1 MNRPSSSM
9 ADTPV
14 VDVDDTDRKI
24 INTFQGGFPISP
36 RPYADAAA
44 MIDIGEQDLID
55 RLSRLKETGAL
66 SRFGPLYNAER
77 SGGAVTLAAME
88 VPAERYEDVAA
99 MVNARDEVAHNYER
113 THKLNM
119 WYVLAVENPDEIDT
133 VNASIEAETGIKVL
147 NMPKLEEFF
156 LELKLEV

>member
-1 MNRPSSSM
+1 MNHP
-9 ADTPV
+9 ANTPV
-14 VDVDDTDRKI
+14 VDIDDTDRKI

-36 RPYADAAA
+36 RPYADAAT
-44 MIDIGEQDLID
+44 MIGLEEQDLIT
-55 RLSRLKETGAL
+55 RLTRLKDTGAL

-88 VPAERYEDVAA
+88 VPTERYEEVAA
-99 MVNARDEVAHNYER
+99 LVNARDEVAHNYER

-119 WYVLAVENPDEIDT
+119 WYVLAVENPDEIET

-147 NMPKLEEFF
+147 NMPKLEEYF

>member
-1 MNRPSSSM
+1 MNRP
-9 ADTPV
+9 ANIPV
-14 VDVDDTDRKI
+14 VDIDDIDRKI

-36 RPYADAAA
+36 RPYGDAAA
-44 MIDIGEQDLID
+44 MIDIDEQDLIN
-55 RLSRLKETGAL
+55 RLARLKETGAL

-88 VPAERYEDVAA
+88 VPTERYEDVAA
-99 MVNARDEVAHNYER
+99 LVNARDEVAHNYER

-119 WYVLAVENPDEIDT
+119 WYVLAVEDPEEIDI
-133 VNASIEAETGIKVL
+133 VNAAIEAETGIKVL

>member
-1 MNRPSSSM
+1 MNHPAS
-9 ADTPV
+9 TPI
-14 VDVDDTDRKI
+14 VDIDETDRKI
-24 INTFQGGFPISP
+24 INTFQGGFPITP
-36 RPYADAAA
+36 HPYADAAA
-44 MIDIGEQDLID
+44 TIGIEELDLIE
-55 RLSRLKETGAL
+55 RLTRLKETGAL

-88 VPAERYEDVAA
+88 VPTERYEEVAA

-119 WYVLAVENPDEIDT
+119 WFVLAVENPDEIDA
-133 VNASIEAETGIKVL
+133 VNAAIEAETGVKVL
-147 NMPKLEEFF
+147 NMPKLEEYF

>member
-1 MNRPSSSM
+1 MNRPAS
-9 ADTPV
+9 TPV
-14 VDVDDTDRKI
+14 VEIDDTDAKI

-44 MIDIGEQDLID
+44 QIRIAEQDLID
-55 RLSRLKETGAL
+55 RLARLKETGAL

-88 VPAERYEDVAA
+88 VPAERYEEVAA
-99 MVNARDEVAHNYER
+99 LVNARDEVAHNYER

-119 WYVLAVENPDEIDT
+119 WFVLAVENPGEIDR

-147 NMPKLEEFF
+147 NMPKLEEYF

>member
-1 MNRPSSSM
+1 MNSA
-9 ADTPV
+9 ADTPLV
-14 VDVDDTDRKI
+14 PIDDTDRKI
-24 INTFQGGFPISP
+24 INTFQGGFPICA
-36 RPYADAAA
+36 RPYAEAARSIA
-44 MIDIGEQDLID
+44 LEEGDFLE
-55 RLSRLKETGAL
+55 RLERLKEAGAL

-88 VPAERYEDVAA
+88 VPPERFEDVSTL
-99 MVNARDEVAHNYER
+99 VNAHDEVAHNYER

-119 WYVLAVENPDEIDT
+119 WFVLAVEDPSEIDA
-133 VNASIEAETGIKVL
+133 VNALIEQETGLKVL

>member
-1 MNRPSSSM
+1 MNHP
-9 ADTPV
+9 ANTPV
-14 VDVDDTDRKI
+14 VDIDDIDRKI

-36 RPYADAAA
+36 RPYADAAT
-44 MIDIGEQDLID
+44 MIGLEEQDLIT
-55 RLSRLKETGAL
+55 RLTRLKDTGAL

-88 VPAERYEDVAA
+88 VPTERYEEVAA
-99 MVNARDEVAHNYER
+99 LVNARDEVAHNYER

-119 WYVLAVENPDEIDT
+119 WYVLAVENPDEIET
-133 VNASIEAETGIKVL
+133 VNASIEVQTGIKVL
-147 NMPKLEEFF
+147 NMPKLEEYF

>member
-1 MNRPSSSM
+1 MNRP
-9 ADTPV
+9 AQTPV
-14 VDVDDTDRKI
+14 VEIDDVDAMI
-24 INTFQGGFPISP
+24 INGFQGGFPISP

-44 MIDIGEQDLID
+44 TLGLDEQDLID
-55 RLSRLKETGAL
+55 RLARLKESGAL

-88 VPAERYEDVAA
+88 VPAERYEEVAA
-99 MVNARDEVAHNYER
+99 LVNARDEVAHNYER

-119 WYVLAVENPDEIDT
+119 WYVLAVEDKAEIDR

-147 NMPKLEEFF
+147 NMPKLEEYF